1 MQLTEKG
8 VDESPLMVYTLSAK
22 GGCAAMKIHI
32 EQDDSFTEPE
42 ITIKCNAVDPNL
54 DRLISS
60 IRLFANTISGKK
72 DNATYFISLSDVF
85 YFETTDNKMFFY
97 TADDV
102 YETNLKLYEVEERFS
117 NTSFVRVSKSFIV
130 NLRKVASIQTETNG
144 RLIAQLVNREKIVIS
159 RQYVAQIREKLGVGG
174 S

>member
-1 MQLTEKG
+1 
-8 VDESPLMVYTLSAK
+8 
-22 GGCAAMKIHI
+22 MKIHI
-32 EQDDSFTEPE
+32 EQDDRYIEPE

-54 DRLISS
+54 DSLIST

-85 YFETTDNKMFFY
+85 YFETTDKKMFFY
-97 TADDV
+97 TAND
-102 YETNLKLYEVEERFS
+102 
-117 NTSFVRVSKSFIV
+117 VRVSKSFIV

-144 RLIAQLVNREKIVIS
+144 RLIARLINEEKIVIS

>member
-1 MQLTEKG
+1 
-8 VDESPLMVYTLSAK
+8 
-22 GGCAAMKIHI
+22 
-32 EQDDSFTEPE
+32 
-42 ITIKCNAVDPNL
+42 
-54 DRLISS
+54 
-60 IRLFANTISGKK
+60 
-72 DNATYFISLSDVF
+72 
-85 YFETTDNKMFFY
+85 MFFY
-97 TADDV
+97 TADEV

>member
-1 MQLTEKG
+1 MTKKRFWFILLPQQREVTAL
-8 VDESPLMVYTLSAK
+8 
-22 GGCAAMKIHI
+22 KIHI
-32 EQDDSFTEPE
+32 EQDDRYIEPE

-54 DRLISS
+54 DSLIST

-85 YFETTDNKMFFY
+85 YFETTDKKMFFY
-97 TADDV
+97 TANDV

-117 NTSFVRVSKSFIV
+117 NTPFVRVSKSFIV

-144 RLIAQLVNREKIVIS
+144 RLIARLINEEKIVIS